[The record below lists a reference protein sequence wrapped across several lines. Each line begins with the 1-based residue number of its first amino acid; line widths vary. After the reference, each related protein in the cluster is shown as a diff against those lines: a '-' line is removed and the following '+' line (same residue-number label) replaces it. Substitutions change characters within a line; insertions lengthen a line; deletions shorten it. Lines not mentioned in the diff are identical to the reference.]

1 MTRQEIDDR
10 KNVLFSLV
18 RDREAKL
25 RETDYV
31 AAKIAEGA
39 ATPEEYAETLSM
51 RQQARAD
58 INAAQ
63 AELVKLDNEN
73 PEDEEDMI
81 WTGQV

>member
-1 MTRQEIDDR
+1 MTRQEIEDR

-39 ATPEEYAETLSM
+39 ATPQEYAEVLVK
-51 RQQARAD
+51 RRQARED
-58 INAAQ
+58 INNAQ
-63 AELVKLDNEN
+63 AELDELNKTI
-73 PEDEEDMI
+73 PETEDVAI
-81 WTGQV
+81 HPE

>member
-1 MTRQEIDDR
+1 MTRQEIEDR

-39 ATPEEYAETLSM
+39 ATPQEYAEVLVK

-58 INAAQ
+58 INNAQ
-63 AELVKLDNEN
+63 TELDELNKTI
-73 PEDEEDMI
+73 PETEDVAIHME
-81 WTGQV
+81 

>member
-1 MTRQEIDDR
+1 MTRQEIEDR
-10 KNVLFSLV
+10 RNVLFSLV

-39 ATPEEYAETLSM
+39 ATQKEYAATLAI

-58 INAAQ
+58 INVAQ
-63 AELVKLDNEN
+63 AEIAKLELI
-73 PEDEEDMI
+73 EVEEEVHHEEDLR
-81 WTGQV
+81 